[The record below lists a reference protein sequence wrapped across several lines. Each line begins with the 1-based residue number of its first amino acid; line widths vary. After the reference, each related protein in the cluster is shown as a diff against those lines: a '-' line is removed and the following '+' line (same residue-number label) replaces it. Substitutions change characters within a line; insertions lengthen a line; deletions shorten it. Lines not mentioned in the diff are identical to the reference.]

1 MSLRIAAPPPSS
13 SLRVAKHLAS
23 TRHHHHRSFFSLPG
37 SSSAPPTQ
45 TITAVRSLPY
55 AQPSLYKLIADVDA
69 YSTFVPY
76 CSLSRVTQ
84 WSPPDQHGRAWP
96 TLADLHVGWGG
107 FNEVFTSQLRCVP
120 DVSVEAVSGDPARLE
135 AKAASAVF
143 KSLVTRWHLRPLPS
157 PQQAAAATPSSPV
170 TEVHLT
176 IKYQFVNPL
185 YAAVSAAV
193 SDKMAGLMI
202 EAFEKRALEQLG
214 STRNR

>member
-1 MSLRIAAPPPSS
+1 MSLRIAPPPF

-23 TRHHHHRSFFSLPG
+23 TRHHHRTFFSLPG

-45 TITAVRSLPY
+45 TITAVRTLPY
-55 AQPSLYKLIADVDA
+55 AQQSLYKLIADVDA

-76 CSLSRVTQ
+76 CSRSRVTQ

-107 FNEVFTSQLRCVP
+107 FDEVFTSQLRCVP

-157 PQQAAAATPSSPV
+157 QQQAATTPSSPV

-176 IKYQFVNPL
+176 IQYQFANPI

-193 SDKMAGLMI
+193 SDKVAGLMV

-214 STRNR
+214 RTRD

>member
-1 MSLRIAAPPPSS
+1 MSLRIATPRA
-13 SLRVAKHLAS
+13 AKHLLR
-23 TRHHHHRSFFSLPG
+23 TQPHHSCRSFFNLPG
-37 SSSAPPTQ
+37 SSSSAPATQ
-45 TITAVRSLPY
+45 TITAVRTLPY
-55 AQPSLYKLIADVDA
+55 AQQALYKLIADVDA

-76 CSLSRVTQ
+76 CSHSRVTQ
-84 WSPPDQHGRAWP
+84 WSRPDQHGRSWP

-120 DVSVEAVSGDPARLE
+120 DQSVEAVSGDPASLD

-143 KSLVTRWHLRPLPS
+143 KSLVTRWHLRPVLS
-157 PQQAAAATPSSPV
+157 QQQQRAA

-193 SDKMAGLMI
+193 SDKVAGLMI

-214 STRNR
+214 GSRS